1 MGAKSPDPIRR
12 LVYCFSSGIS
22 PFREEANAGLEEVPG
37 LLEEARRQGID
48 VEEVDLSRQ
57 DEEKRRALYEH
68 AAAAAEKSRC
78 KIHKLFGFRRR
89 GYGRYFGREAPAL
102 LVYRGEER
110 IPAEVYPCRR
120 RGRVMSIRDF
130 LKGLPEAARSFEPI
144 RREDLARLAEIAR
157 GALEDLIRRCPQRA
171 PYRERLVAL
180 ALCQGAAC
188 HYLDGRTGVKDF
200 DVWLFFAEIPGQRF
214 HPRWYSQYDF
224 GPSRFGRTPGFW
236 GLGRR
241 VDVLGRALKISPDE
255 DPARAISGYLKAG
268 KEPTP
273 RHLREKA
280 VILLDPP
287 ERLGEIVWEG
297 RCGSGQRPGDL
308 SGHPYGEAQG

>member
-1 MGAKSPDPIRR
+1 MNANSLDPIRR

-22 PFREEANAGLEEVPG
+22 PSQEEANAGLEEVPG

-48 VEEVDLSRQ
+48 VEEVDLSMC
-57 DEEKRRALYEH
+57 DEEKRRALYEQ
-68 AAAAAEKSRC
+68 AAAAAVRSRC
-78 KIHKLFGFRRR
+78 RIRELFGFRRR
-89 GYGRYFGREAPAL
+89 GYGRYFGREVPAL

-130 LKGLPEAARSFEPI
+130 LKGLPEAERSFEPI

-157 GALEDLIRRCPQRA
+157 GALEDFIRRHPRWA
-171 PYRERLVAL
+171 PYRERLAAI

-200 DVWLFFAEIPGQRF
+200 DVWLFFSEIPGQPF
-214 HPRWYSQYDF
+214 PYRWHSRYDY

-241 VDVLGRALKISPDE
+241 VDVLGRSLKISPDE
-255 DPARAISGYLKAG
+255 DPARAISGYLASWRKSA
-268 KEPTP
+268 
-273 RHLREKA
+273 RHLWEKA